1 MFSRNKFKDNN
12 KIIKSNTKIVRV
24 STYESIKMYPQFE
37 NALQFRFNEISE
49 KKKNYFIAEIH
60 EGLIMSKRLIR
71 HIAAFDYVDKNL
83 LVYGEI

>member
-1 MFSRNKFKDNN
+1 
-12 KIIKSNTKIVRV
+12 
-24 STYESIKMYPQFE
+24 MYPQFE

-49 KKKNYFIAEIH
+49 KKNYFIAEIH
-60 EGLIMSKRLIR
+60 ERLIMSKRLIR

>member
-1 MFSRNKFKDNN
+1 MFSRNNFKDNN

-49 KKKNYFIAEIH
+49 KKNYFIAEIH
-60 EGLIMSKRLIR
+60 ERLIMSKRLIR